1 MKLKKIICILVII
14 ILVLVNLTGCYS
26 STNIETF
33 AYAVAIGIDKGMRK
47 YNKTYFATCYF
58 K

>member
-1 MKLKKIICILVII
+1 MKLKKNICILII
-14 ILVLVNLTGCYS
+14 IVLILINLTGCYS

-47 YNKTYFATCYF
+47 YHKTYFATCNF